1 MITKRPRA
9 AKAKT
14 GAASLAE
21 FRLGALQPARLVE
34 PKDATEVAAELR
46 AASEAGEAVVVHG
59 GGTLQRSANPPV
71 RYDVALSMRR
81 LDAVYDYDPRDLTAG
96 VGAGMTIGELQRT
109 LAQHRQFLP
118 LDAPFAQQATVAGTL
133 AAGWAGPR
141 RAAYGRPRDLL
152 IGATVALANGTLA
165 SSGGMV
171 VKNVTGYDM
180 GKLYVGSH
188 DTLGVIVRANFKV
201 LPAPAVRRLAI
212 APFDEE
218 LRERALA
225 HASALQLEP
234 VALLVIDGF
243 REAAGPAHPRLVA
256 LLEGSEAVVDRATR
270 ELRSALGAAG
280 IAETRLL
287 DGDDA
292 ARAFQSVLD
301 AYAAR
306 DGEASLTLLARGLPS
321 EAAARAQR
329 VRAGIRRAE
338 TIADLRTGDVVV
350 RVRETAAPSADE
362 DGPPV
367 DRVVRD
373 LLGHAT
379 VLSSGSAT
387 RADAWGEAPAT
398 LPTMRALKTQ
408 FDPQGVLAPGR
419 FVGGI

>member
-1 MITKRPRA
+1 MIAKGTRTPRTR
-9 AKAKT
+9 KK
-14 GAASLAE
+14 ASLDAYA
-21 FRLGALQPARLVE
+21 LGTLVPARLVE
-34 PKDATEVAAELR
+34 PADAAETAAALR
-46 AASEAGEAVVVHG
+46 AAGDAGEAVVVFG
-59 GGTLQRSANPPV
+59 GGTLQRAANAPA
-71 RYDVALSMRR
+71 RYDVAFSTKR
-81 LDAVYDYDPRDLTAG
+81 LTALHDYDPHDLTAG
-96 VGAGMTIGELQRT
+96 VGAGMTVAELQRT

-118 LDAPFAQQATVAGTL
+118 LDAPFAQQATVGGTL

-188 DTLGVIVRANFKV
+188 GTLGAIVRANFKV

-218 LRERALA
+218 LRERAFA
-225 HASALQLEP
+225 HATDVRLEP
-234 VALLVIDGF
+234 VALLMIDGF

-306 DGEASLTLLARGLPS
+306 DGEVSLTLLARGLPS

-350 RVRETAAPSADE
+350 RVRETVATSADE
-362 DGPPV
+362 DAPPV
-367 DRVVRD
+367 DRMVRD

-398 LPTMRALKTQ
+398 LSTMRALKAQ

>member
-1 MITKRPRA
+1 MIAKGTRTPRTR
-9 AKAKT
+9 KKV
-14 GAASLAE
+14 SLNAYA
-21 FRLGALQPARLVE
+21 LGELMPARLVE
-34 PKDATEVAAELR
+34 PADAAEAAAALR
-46 AASEAGEAVVVHG
+46 GASDAGEAVVVFG
-59 GGTLQRSANPPV
+59 GGTLQRAANAPS
-71 RYDVALSMRR
+71 RYDVAVSTKR
-81 LDAVYDYDPRDLTAG
+81 LTALHDYDPRDLTAG
-96 VGAGMTIGELQRT
+96 VGAGMTVADLQRA

-118 LDAPFAQQATVAGTL
+118 LDVPLAQQATVGGTL

-152 IGATVALANGTLA
+152 IGTTVALANGTLA

-188 DTLGVIVRANFKV
+188 GTLGAIVRANFKV

-225 HASALQLEP
+225 HAIDVALEP
-234 VALLVIDGF
+234 VALLAIDGF
-243 REAAGPAHPRLVA
+243 REAAGPAGPRLVA

-301 AYAAR
+301 AYVAR
-306 DGEASLTLLARGLPS
+306 DGETSLTLLARGLPS

-329 VRAGIRRAE
+329 VRTAIRRAE

-350 RVRETAAPSADE
+350 RVREAAAASADDDAAPL
-362 DGPPV
+362 

-373 LLGHAT
+373 VLGHAS
-379 VLSSGSAT
+379 VLSSGAAT

-398 LPTMRALKTQ
+398 LLTMRALKAQ

>member
-1 MITKRPRA
+1 VIAKGTRAPRA
-9 AKAKT
+9 RKKI
-14 GAASLAE
+14 SLDAYA
-21 FRLGALQPARLVE
+21 LGSLVPARVVE
-34 PKDATEVAAELR
+34 PADAAQTAAAMR
-46 AASEAGEAVVVHG
+46 AASEAGEAVVVFG
-59 GGTLQRSANPPV
+59 GGTLQRAANAPS
-71 RYDVALSMRR
+71 RYDVALTTRR
-81 LDAVYDYDPRDLTAG
+81 LTALHDYDPRDLTAG
-96 VGAGMTIGELQRT
+96 VGAGMTVAELQRT

-118 LDAPFAQQATVAGTL
+118 LDAPFAQQATVGGTL
-133 AAGWAGPR
+133 ATGWAGPR

-152 IGATVALANGTLA
+152 IGTTVALANGTLA

-188 DTLGVIVRANFKV
+188 GTLGAIVRANFKV

-212 APFDEE
+212 APFEEE

-225 HASALQLEP
+225 HAIDLRLEP
-234 VALLVIDGF
+234 VALLAIDGF
-243 REAAGPAHPRLVA
+243 REAAGPARPRLVA

-301 AYAAR
+301 AYVAR
-306 DGEASLTLLARGLPS
+306 DGETSLTLLARGLPS

-329 VRAGIRRAE
+329 VRAALPRAE

-350 RVRETAAPSADE
+350 RVRETVAASAD
-362 DGPPV
+362 DAPPL
-367 DRVVRD
+367 DRAVRD
-373 LLGHAT
+373 LLGHAS
-379 VLSSGSAT
+379 VLSSGAAT
-387 RADAWGEAPAT
+387 RADAWGDAPAT
-398 LPTMRALKTQ
+398 LPAMRALKAQ

>member
-1 MITKRPRA
+1 VIAKGTRTTRARKKVSLDAYALGALTPARFVEPADAAETAAALRA
-9 AKAKT
+9 AK
-14 GAASLAE
+14 
-21 FRLGALQPARLVE
+21 
-34 PKDATEVAAELR
+34 D
-46 AASEAGEAVVVHG
+46 AGEAVVVFG
-59 GGTLQRSANPPV
+59 GGTLQRAANAPS
-71 RYDVALSMRR
+71 RYDVVLSTKR
-81 LDAVYDYDPRDLTAG
+81 LTAVHDYDPRDLTAG
-96 VGAGMTIGELQRT
+96 VGAGMTVAELQRT

-118 LDAPFAQQATVAGTL
+118 LDVPFAQQATVGGTL
-133 AAGWAGPR
+133 AAGWTGPR

-165 SSGGMV
+165 TSGGMV

-188 DTLGVIVRANFKV
+188 GTLGAIVRTNFKV

-218 LRERALA
+218 LRERAVA
-225 HASALQLEP
+225 HANGLALEP
-234 VALLVIDGF
+234 VAVLLIDGF
-243 REAAGPAHPRLVA
+243 REAAPAARPRLVA
-256 LLEGSEAVVDRATR
+256 LLEGSEAVVDRGTR

-306 DGEASLTLLARGLPS
+306 DGETSLTLLARGLPS

-329 VRAGIRRAE
+329 VRAAIRRAE

-350 RVRETAAPSADE
+350 RVREPAGDDGAPA
-362 DGPPV
+362 V
-367 DRVVRD
+367 DTVVRD
-373 LLGHAT
+373 LLGRAS
-379 VLSSGSAT
+379 VLSSGPAS

-398 LPTMRALKTQ
+398 LSPMRELKAQ